1 MEPLGKTTELG
12 EHRGVAPSS
21 LVSELDDERLLVM
34 TEGMTGQVSSDCG
47 RTWGPLFQMTQDG
60 APMKPSLNKGHVLR
74 LQDGRLATVYSREED
89 HPTAGYKAKTW
100 YFTTSEDEG
109 RTWSTGSQIDIPT
122 MYDLDKGF
130 FVTFI
135 WGNLL
140 QLTTGRIIVPAY
152 WEIAGRHPGM
162 PPAGADP
169 VTATIQGV
177 YRTRVA
183 DGHLYEAAMGGCYNY
198 YSDDGGATWT
208 ICTGSMM
215 VWPLPSEGGI
225 GGFGV
230 CWEPVLAEL
239 KDGRVLMFHRT
250 NVGRLYQSFSTDG
263 GESWTLPE
271 ATELASGDVP
281 CWLGRLRTTGDLVV
295 VWNQSSKEEIER
307 GYSRGRLSIAV
318 STDEAATWGTPTTL
332 ELSGGLDD
340 VDQVELPPVAHVR
353 AKEEL
358 GTLPDNFTRS
368 HYPRMSFV
376 QGNVVVTFNYD
387 YNVNG
392 KPRRDSG
399 LLVLPE
405 ASLYR

>member
-1 MEPLGKTTELG
+1 MEPLGKTTELA
-12 EHRGVAPSS
+12 EYRGVAPST
-21 LVSELDDERLLVM
+21 LVSELDDERLFVIADN
-34 TEGMTGQVSSDCG
+34 MTGSVSADCG
-47 RTWGPLFQMTQDG
+47 RTWSSPFQMMQDG
-60 APMKPSLNKGHVLR
+60 ATMAPSLNKGHVLR
-74 LQDGRLATVYSREED
+74 LQDGRLGTVYSRQEE

-100 YFTTSEDEG
+100 YFSTSEDEG

-130 FVTFI
+130 FFTFI

-140 QLTTGRIIVPAY
+140 QLATGRIIVPAY

-162 PPAGADP
+162 PPAGDDP
-169 VTATIQGV
+169 VAATIHGV
-177 YRTRVA
+177 RRTRVA

-198 YSDDGGATWT
+198 YSDDGGASWN

-215 VWPLPSEGGI
+215 VWPLPSEGGM

-230 CWEPVLAEL
+230 CWEPVVAEL

-250 NVGRLYQSFSTDG
+250 NVGRLYQSFSSDG
-263 GESWTLPE
+263 GENWTLPE
-271 ATELASGDVP
+271 ATGLASGDVP
-281 CWLGRLRTTGDLVV
+281 SWLGRLRTTGDLVV
-295 VWNQSSKEEIER
+295 VWNQSSKEEIEG

-318 STDEAATWGTPTTL
+318 STDEAATWGAPITL

-340 VDQVELPPVAHVR
+340 VDQVALPPIAHVR
-353 AKEEL
+353 AGEDL

-368 HYPRMSFV
+368 HYPRLSFV

-387 YNVNG
+387 HWSRDG
-392 KPRRDSG
+392 MRRDPG
-399 LLVLPE
+399 LLVVPE
-405 ASLYR
+405 ASLYE